1 MNNIYILKALQLNR
15 PVTEFDTLFKIKCVD
30 VIVLINASGIVG
42 LVLHSRTHCLNG
54 REIIKQSLEDL
65 TPPKQVWKLILKT
78 CLIY

>member
-1 MNNIYILKALQLNR
+1 MCGCNSI
-15 PVTEFDTLFKIKCVD
+15 T
-30 VIVLINASGIVG
+30 ASGIVG

-65 TPPKQVWKLILKT
+65 TPPKQIWKLILKT